1 MSVYANI
8 YNGTRGISKFFNFLL
23 YINRKMKKKFTVV
36 IFTDLDGSLLHRDT
50 FKFDTIKD
58 YIKSLVN
65 RGVIIIPNSSK
76 TEKEIEKFIEE
87 LGINLPYISENGSSI
102 HGLNLI
108 TSNFPDKLVLSREK
122 EEILKIFEN
131 KVPEK
136 LKEKCFQI
144 LKMSKKEKENIL
156 GQKDEKLKDALNR
169 KYTLPFLF
177 KGDKNEKNR
186 LLKILNSNSLTFQEG
201 GRVSNLCDN
210 INKVKSMNRVIKIL
224 KKTEDKIKTIA
235 VGDNFNDLEMLR
247 NCDIPC
253 LVFNDQFKLDQININ
268 NLIFSNKP
276 SPEGWADVIKMAL
289 VKLGFKD

>member
-1 MSVYANI
+1 
-8 YNGTRGISKFFNFLL
+8 
-23 YINRKMKKKFTVV
+23 MKKKPRIV

-50 FKFDTIKD
+50 FQFDTIKD
-58 YIKSLVN
+58 YIKSLVSK
-65 RGVIIIPNSSK
+65 GVIIIPNSSK
-76 TEKEIEKFIEE
+76 TEKEIEKFNEE

-108 TSNFPDKLVLSREK
+108 TSNFPDKLVLSRDK
-122 EEILKIFEN
+122 EELLKIYEN

-144 LKMSKKEKENIL
+144 SKMSKKEKENIL

-177 KGDKNEKNR
+177 KGDKNEKYR
-186 LLKILNSNSLTFQEG
+186 LIKILNSNSLTLQEG

-253 LVFNDQFKLDQININ
+253 LVFNDQFTLDQINIE
-268 NLIFSNKP
+268 NLVFSNKP
-276 SPEGWADVIKMAL
+276 SPEGWADVIKTAL
-289 VKLGFKD
+289 VKLNF

>member
-1 MSVYANI
+1 M
-8 YNGTRGISKFFNFLL
+8 
-23 YINRKMKKKFTVV
+23 
-36 IFTDLDGSLLHRDT
+36 HRDT
-50 FKFDTIKD
+50 FQFDSIKD

-65 RGVIIIPNSSK
+65 KGVIIIPNSSK
-76 TEKEIEKFIEE
+76 TEKEIENFIEE

-108 TSNFPDKLVLSREK
+108 TSNFPDKLILSREK
-122 EEILKIFEN
+122 EELFKIFEN

-144 LKMSKKEKENIL
+144 SKMSKKEKENIL
-156 GQKDEKLKDALNR
+156 GQKDENLKDALNR

-276 SPEGWADVIKMAL
+276 SPEGWADVIKTAL
-289 VKLGFKD
+289 VKLDY

>member
-1 MSVYANI
+1 
-8 YNGTRGISKFFNFLL
+8 
-23 YINRKMKKKFTVV
+23 MKKKFTVV

-50 FKFDTIKD
+50 FQFDTIKD

-65 RGVIIIPNSSK
+65 KGVIIIPNSSK
-76 TEKEIEKFIEE
+76 TEKEIEKFNEE
-87 LGINLPYISENGSSI
+87 LGVNLPYISENGSSI

-108 TSNFPDKLVLSREK
+108 TSNFPDKLILSREK
-122 EEILKIFEN
+122 EELLKIFEN
-131 KVPEK
+131 KVPER
-136 LKEKCFQI
+136 LKEKCLQI

-156 GQKDEKLKDALNR
+156 GQKDEKLKYALNR
-169 KYTLPFLF
+169 KYTLPILF
-177 KGDKNEKNR
+177 NGDKNEKNR
-186 LLKILNSNSLTFQEG
+186 LVKILNSNSLTLQEG

-253 LVFNDQFKLDQININ
+253 LVFNDQFTLDQINIE
-268 NLIFSNKP
+268 NLVFSNKP

>member
-1 MSVYANI
+1 
-8 YNGTRGISKFFNFLL
+8 
-23 YINRKMKKKFTVV
+23 MKKKFTVV

-50 FKFDTIKD
+50 FQFDTIKD
-58 YIKSLVN
+58 YIKSLVSK
-65 RGVIIIPNSSK
+65 GVIIIPNSSK
-76 TEKEIEKFIEE
+76 TEKEIEKFNEE

-108 TSNFPDKLVLSREK
+108 TSNFPDKLVLSRDK
-122 EEILKIFEN
+122 EELLKIYEN

-144 LKMSKKEKENIL
+144 SKMSKKEKENIL

-186 LLKILNSNSLTFQEG
+186 LLKILNSNSLTLQEG
-201 GRVSNLCDN
+201 GRVYNLCDN

-289 VKLGFKD
+289 AKLGFKD